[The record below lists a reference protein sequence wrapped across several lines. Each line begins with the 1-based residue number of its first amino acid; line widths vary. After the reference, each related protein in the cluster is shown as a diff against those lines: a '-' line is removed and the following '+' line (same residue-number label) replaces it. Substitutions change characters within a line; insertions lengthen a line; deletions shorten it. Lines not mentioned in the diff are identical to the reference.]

1 MIPHTQPEEVRI
13 KYDERLMEADEHR
26 LARLV
31 GEGPIR
37 HRRGWHALVAP
48 IPAHK
53 VARAGNRARRTGA
66 C

>member
-13 KYDERLMEADEHR
+13 EYDERLMEADAYR

-37 HRRGWHALVAP
+37 HRRSWRLLVAP
-48 IPAHK
+48 VPAHK
-53 VARAGNRARRTGA
+53 LARAGNRARRPGA